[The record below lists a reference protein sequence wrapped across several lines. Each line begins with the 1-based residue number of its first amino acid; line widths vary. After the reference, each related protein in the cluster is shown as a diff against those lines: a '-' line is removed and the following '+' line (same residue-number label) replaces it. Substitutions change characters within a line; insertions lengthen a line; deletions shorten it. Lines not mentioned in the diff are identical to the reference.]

1 MPNSPAK
8 TSSRLDPAP
17 AWTVVTDAPL
27 KGMTLAREAG
37 STFAWDE
44 ADQLYRIDPRGE
56 FQSVARAPGR
66 ILAGAVSDDGAL
78 VALVGEG
85 SRLWILDG
93 DFELVHH
100 RAAIA
105 DPVAIAVDPHGRY
118 AAVSSK
124 MNIVQFYSRHAK
136 LAGRFETRQPLS
148 SMLFVPDRPFMVAT
162 GAYGSI
168 VGIRPD
174 SSRARD
180 RRSTARSSGT
190 RC

>member
-1 MPNSPAK
+1 MPNSPART
-8 TSSRLDPAP
+8 TSRIDPAP

-27 KGMTLAREAG
+27 KGLTLAREAG

-44 ADQLYRIDPRGE
+44 ADQLYRINPRGE

-78 VALVGEG
+78 VALLGEG
-85 SRLWILDG
+85 SRLWLLDG
-93 DFELVHH
+93 DFELVHE
-100 RAAIA
+100 RAAVA
-105 DPVAIAVDPHGRY
+105 DPLSIAVDPHGRY

-124 MNIVQFYSRHAK
+124 MNVVQFYTRHAK

-148 SMLFVPDRPFMVAT
+148 SMIFVPDRPFMVAT

-168 VGIRPD
+168 MGIALIPQ
-174 SSRARD
+174 
-180 RRSTARSSGT
+180 GPG
-190 RC
+190 